1 MSVDAAGFPDRGGP
15 LQANEIDR
23 AVTEFDTGASEVP
36 AANGLGFTL
45 LRLVAEA
52 KATIGSAVQFADGI
66 GGREAWARTVIR
78 PVAESIGFGTSL
90 RRDRRVE
97 CVAMCRQEPREE
109 RPAITRIAHGG
120 RLAPGS
126 SLHSPR
132 CHPRTIWRPAIGLAA
147 ADNGSRLRPAAR
159 VGGSSL
165 QPRRADSA

>member
-1 MSVDAAGFPDRGGP
+1 
-15 LQANEIDR
+15 
-23 AVTEFDTGASEVP
+23 
-36 AANGLGFTL
+36 
-45 LRLVAEA
+45 
-52 KATIGSAVQFADGI
+52 
-66 GGREAWARTVIR
+66 
-78 PVAESIGFGTSL
+78 
-90 RRDRRVE
+90 
-97 CVAMCRQEPREE
+97 MCRQEPREE

-120 RLAPGS
+120 RSAPGS